1 MPARSST
8 SVSRRRRSPATFSS
22 SAAFSRVATCGG
34 RAAVRRGRGARAATS
49 PIPPRCSARGAHGD
63 LLAEHGVL
71 EPRLVAVA
79 LGRAEP
85 RRGRGE
91 LVRQDAPLG
100 RGLGR
105 LRDPA
110 RLGLGRPAPRARDLG
125 LGRDAR
131 LALAARVLDRVGARL
146 AEAGGLALLE
156 GLALPPERL
165 DARVGRRRDLARAR
179 LELLAERVALER
191 QAPLQVRDLHALL
204 LDGLVGPE
212 AAVLGRVRALRLGVG
227 DVALVARLL
236 PRELARGLGVAD
248 APRAV
253 RLGGRRRPDRVRR
266 LGLVRRELR
275 VLGDVARAVRLDARQ
290 AHRRGAAGLE
300 RLRALRLAAPRVLE
314 LRGDPRQVV
323 AQQLLA
329 LRRAVREALVLG
341 AEPLV
346 RPLGRVAPLGRVE
359 RRARAFEPRGLRPL
373 RRLDHA
379 HRRQL
384 AQRQLVG
391 RPRAEFVDER
401 ADGRGCRLVAAR
413 VDGVRQAVAEPVVDG
428 VAPVPQRLRRPRE
441 LDGLRVGLPPR
452 RVRVAPRGRQA
463 RVVRL
468 ALGRAPL
475 VRRRELRLELPREG
489 RRLAAEVGKRLGQ
502 RQRRRRG
509 GAAPGARPCGRRAQR
524 RDLLVV
530 RGRAVHKYQTAWME
544 KQAGGLLGS
553 SPFLC
558 ASRLPDVFKNTELQY
573 RWYLL

>member
-1 MPARSST
+1 M
-8 SVSRRRRSPATFSS
+8 
-22 SAAFSRVATCGG
+22 
-34 RAAVRRGRGARAATS
+34 
-49 PIPPRCSARGAHGD
+49 
-63 LLAEHGVL
+63 
-71 EPRLVAVA
+71 
-79 LGRAEP
+79 
-85 RRGRGE
+85 
-91 LVRQDAPLG
+91 
-100 RGLGR
+100 
-105 LRDPA
+105 
-110 RLGLGRPAPRARDLG
+110 
-125 LGRDAR
+125 
-131 LALAARVLDRVGARL
+131 
-146 AEAGGLALLE
+146 
-156 GLALPPERL
+156 
-165 DARVGRRRDLARAR
+165 
-179 LELLAERVALER
+179 
-191 QAPLQVRDLHALL
+191 
-204 LDGLVGPE
+204 
-212 AAVLGRVRALRLGVG
+212 
-227 DVALVARLL
+227 
-236 PRELARGLGVAD
+236 
-248 APRAV
+248 
-253 RLGGRRRPDRVRR
+253 
-266 LGLVRRELR
+266 
-275 VLGDVARAVRLDARQ
+275 
-290 AHRRGAAGLE
+290 
-300 RLRALRLAAPRVLE
+300 
-314 LRGDPRQVV
+314 
-323 AQQLLA
+323 LA

-401 ADGRGCRLVAAR
+401 ADGRGRRLVAAR

-530 RGRAVHKYQTAWME
+530 RGRAVHKYDFVE
-544 KQAGGLLGS
+544 KQAGGVGKSLFVRRKSLIK
-553 SPFLC
+553 F
-558 ASRLPDVFKNTELQY
+558 ELNKPNLYKILQ
-573 RWYLL
+573 